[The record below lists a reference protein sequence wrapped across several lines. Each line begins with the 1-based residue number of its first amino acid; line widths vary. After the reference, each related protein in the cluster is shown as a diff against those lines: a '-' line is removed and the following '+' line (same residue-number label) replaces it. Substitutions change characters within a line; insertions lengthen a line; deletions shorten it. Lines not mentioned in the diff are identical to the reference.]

1 MLENSFWPLR
11 EISKGKTMA
20 KVLRTKITR
29 TRQQSIKL
37 LGELIEDFRVAMLT
51 SMDKNGALRSRPM
64 ITLYT
69 KFEGDLWFFTHAHTN
84 KVDEVQ
90 QHHQINVCYADS
102 ERERYISISGRAE
115 IVRDRWQIEAL
126 WNPIY
131 KTQFPQALADPDLA
145 LLKMSVEQAEY
156 WDPDTSAMVQFTDL
170 IKSIVT
176 DKPFENGVHEVI
188 ALSPTNERTRSTTA

>member
-1 MLENSFWPLR
+1 MEK
-11 EISKGKTMA
+11 EQ
-20 KVLRTKITR
+20 RTKTPR
-29 TRQQSIKL
+29 TRQESIKL

-51 SMDKNGALRSRPM
+51 SMDENGALRSRPM
-64 ITLYT
+64 ATLYT
-69 KFEGDLWFFTHAHTN
+69 KFDGDLWFFTHAHTN

-90 QHHQINVCYADS
+90 QHHQINVCYVDS
-102 ERERYISISGRAE
+102 DRERYISVSGRAE
-115 IVRDRWQIEAL
+115 LVRDRRQVEVL

-145 LLKMSVEQAEY
+145 LLKMSVELAEY
-156 WDPDTSAMVQFTDL
+156 WDPRASAMVQFAGL

-188 ALSPTNERTRSTTA
+188 ALPKPSWN